1 MNVLRTVVLYKK
13 EDTFRTLAQMYCRTL
28 AQMCYIGHGLF
39 MANGSVSM
47 GKGHQPNLNLQFYSW
62 TKVQYSDLSFQCILC
77 LNPLKTREC
86 GKRQESYQWVGARS
100 WENVP

>member
-47 GKGHQPNLNLQFYSW
+47 GKGHQPKLNLQFYSW